1 MVAIDFPS
9 AAKALL
15 PSLDDVKTVR
25 GTYMDEAVAL
35 ETDPGTQMVDLAEE
49 IGMAVA
55 YRGDRRLLEGR
66 RLRTISSLHERI
78 LERIARY
85 RRDLPH
91 LPGAASIQRLLE
103 RLVAL
108 EPRLSGDHQ
117 EDGASELLRNVQAE
131 LQAYDPDVTH
141 QYVALKLVLQHLEGR
156 QIDLRLRRALQDLRA
171 GFDEAARKRDVRA
184 GFAAAIPASKAAAI
198 GGDPASVRAAYRL
211 LIADAANIAQIFHL
225 LRRFDLKR
233 RFRKVI
239 GIFIRAAARDL
250 ASTGPSTDRGYIR
263 ALMSELDR
271 LRKAKSVVLMSAELM
286 DQTNR
291 HLDEAQR
298 VEDGEMDLAEDMLS
312 FACKERPGY
321 ADARELMR
329 LHEVSPMAAKLVFA
343 NGLRDLHGELPAAVS
358 PSSKA
363 YLAQRAA
370 ILRMLEMLVE
380 QEEEELQVSE
390 AGSR

>member
-15 PSLDDVKTVR
+15 PGLDDVKTVR

-35 ETDPGTQMVDLAEE
+35 DTDPGTQLVDLAEE

-66 RLRTISSLHERI
+66 QLRTISSLHERI
-78 LERIARY
+78 LERIAKY

-91 LPGAASIQRLLE
+91 LPGVAANQRLLE

-117 EDGASELLRNVQAE
+117 DGASELLRDVQAE

-156 QIDLRLRRALQDLRA
+156 QIDLRLRKALQDVRA

-211 LIADAANIAQIFHL
+211 LVADAANIAQIFHL
-225 LRRFDLKR
+225 LRRFDLR
-233 RFRKVI
+233 RKFRKVI
-239 GIFIRAAARDL
+239 ALFIRAAARDL

-263 ALMSELDR
+263 ALMAELDR

-329 LHEVSPMAAKLVFA
+329 LHEASPVTAKLVFA
-343 NGLRDLHGELPAAVS
+343 NGLRDLHSELPAAVS

-380 QEEEELQVSE
+380 EEEEELQEGE
-390 AGSR
+390 AGAR